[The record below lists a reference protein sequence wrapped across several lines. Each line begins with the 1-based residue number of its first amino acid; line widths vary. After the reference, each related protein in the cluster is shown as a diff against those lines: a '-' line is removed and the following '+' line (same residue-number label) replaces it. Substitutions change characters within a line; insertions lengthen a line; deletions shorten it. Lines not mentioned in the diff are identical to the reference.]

1 MIQKINAN
9 FNIKNIQNRIS
20 VKNNNTEE
28 QTPKASE
35 PQDLAKPSSA
45 LLQSYFV
52 SFGAAQKTAVNK
64 EAVIMKLTEFTF

>member
-20 VKNNNTEE
+20 VKNNTEE
-28 QTPKASE
+28 QTPKANE
-35 PQDLAKPSSA
+35 GEDLAKPSSG

-52 SFGAAQKTAVNK
+52 SFGAAQKTAVN
-64 EAVIMKLTEFTF
+64 MKLTEFTF